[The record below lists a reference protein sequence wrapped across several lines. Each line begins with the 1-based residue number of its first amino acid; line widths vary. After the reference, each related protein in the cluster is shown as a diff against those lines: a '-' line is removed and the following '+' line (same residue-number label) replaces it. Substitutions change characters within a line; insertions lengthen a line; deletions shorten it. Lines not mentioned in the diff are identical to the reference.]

1 MLSTFTPQF
10 YGTIPLFVQN
20 TGDETMDTE
29 RRKFIGYVSILGVA
43 GLGSISPL
51 GALTFGASEDGVY
64 VDHSHVDD
72 DLFDPDGWL

>member
-1 MLSTFTPQF
+1 
-10 YGTIPLFVQN
+10 
-20 TGDETMDTE
+20 MDTE

-51 GALTFGASEDGVY
+51 GAFSFGTSEDGVY

-72 DLFDPDGWL
+72 DAFDPDGWL